1 MNKSAYASLTVIAL
15 FFMFFAVSPAISA
28 TYYPDDGD
36 LWYNGSYYA
45 DSYLK
50 WNYPGGWSVSD
61 PGYEHDFA
69 TSKNYFNKCTSW
81 TNLPYG
87 YNDCPTAGV
96 SEPSSY
102 WTFSFGSYH
111 IKNVT
116 AKKWYFGSW
125 NFSGGYL
132 LSSTFYLN
140 GQENKHQFCWY
151 DSIWCMGGTRSQRL
165 TSGTLNWGSTLYRSW

>member
-1 MNKSAYASLTVIAL
+1 MDVNECHRTLFGQTMFSVCKSAFSFL
-15 FFMFFAVSPAISA
+15 MF
-28 TYYPDDGD
+28 
-36 LWYNGSYYA
+36 NR
-45 DSYLK
+45 
-50 WNYPGGWSVSD
+50 
-61 PGYEHDFA
+61 
-69 TSKNYFNKCTSW
+69 CTSW

-96 SEPSSY
+96 SEPSSF

-116 AKKWYFGSW
+116 PYKWYFGSW

-140 GQENKHQFCWY
+140 GQENSHQFCWW

-165 TSGTLNWGSTLYRSW
+165 NSGTLNWGSTLYRSW